1 MTTATLTK
9 VGSSTAAFIPSKL
22 REQAGIVVGDACS
35 IESPHAGV
43 VVHHFH
49 THSGND
55 RLVRFERPQS
65 AIQAMGH
72 TLPAWDD
79 GLTADDLLRSGKA
92 TRANGIARL
101 RAPPRLSVQRRGQL
115 LSQGGVHAGADAA
128 CAPLI
133 AQRGLPHA
141 PHPLH
146 GQAPCASRNQHC
158 RRGARANDK
167 RLSPACPTPAPPRP
181 RRARRGPPRAA
192 RPQRH
197 ARCRRRS
204 RARWRCPPDPGPARC
219 PPQRAGSPRQTP
231 LP

>member
-128 CAPLI
+128 CAP
-133 AQRGLPHA
+133 PHRSTRPTA
-141 PHPLH
+141 RS
-146 GQAPCASRNQHC
+146 AST
-158 RRGARANDK
+158 ARTSAL
-167 RLSPACPTPAPPRP
+167 REPQSALPPR
-181 RRARRGPPRAA
+181 
-192 RPQRH
+192 
-197 ARCRRRS
+197 RS
-204 RARWRCPPDPGPARC
+204 GE
-219 PPQRAGSPRQTP
+219 
-231 LP
+231 